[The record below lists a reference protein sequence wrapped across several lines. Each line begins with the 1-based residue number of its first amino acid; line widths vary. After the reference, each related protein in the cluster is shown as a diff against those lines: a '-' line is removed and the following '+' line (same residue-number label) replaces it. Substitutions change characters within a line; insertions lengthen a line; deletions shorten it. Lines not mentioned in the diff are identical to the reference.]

1 MINQPLLAAICRILI
16 GPTGKRIAAY
26 PDVTAAFTDVLFADY
41 YRLNPVVCR
50 QTYYKYLKNTVPYP
64 HFLSKHYGPP
74 NGRRRTLSDMMG
86 LVDAC
91 TSIGQVRQIQSEVH
105 QWIVSHLSAEEAAI
119 LHRNY
124 VTENASR
131 REVAE
136 YLADIMQHA
145 LGVDGTDGISS

>member
-1 MINQPLLAAICRILI
+1 MINQSMLGAIARILI
-16 GPTGKRIAAY
+16 GPTGRRIAAY
-26 PDVTAAFTDVLFADY
+26 PDVTTAFAEGLFADY
-41 YRLNPVVCR
+41 YSLNPVLCR
-50 QTYYKYLKNTVPYP
+50 QSYYKYLKTTPYP
-64 HFLSKHYGPP
+64 HFLSQHYGPP

-105 QWIVSHLSAEEAAI
+105 RWIVSHLSAEEAAI

-131 REVAE
+131 REIAE
-136 YLADIMQHA
+136 YLTDVIQYA
-145 LGVDGTDGISS
+145 LGVDGTDGARR